1 MGFESGDE
9 LRTIEIHALPG
20 IPIVGKGVDLAKV
33 IADSARRAG
42 VDLEDGDIIAVSHTI
57 VSRSEGMQ
65 VDLRTVVPTSEAES
79 IARETGKDPRH
90 VEVILRESRRILRV
104 ERGVI
109 ICETRH
115 GLVCA
120 NAGVDASNS
129 GGENFVVLLP
139 RDPDHSAARIRD
151 GIRRLTGKNVAVIIC
166 DTFGRPFRRGT
177 VNVAIGCSGINPL
190 WDRRGEKDL
199 FGRKLISKIT
209 CVADE
214 LASAAE
220 LVMGQADEGMPV
232 AIIRGYRYDPTDIPA
247 RDIIRPPEENLFR

>member
-1 MGFESGDE
+1 MAV
-9 LRTIEIHALPG
+9 EIYGIPG
-20 IPIVGKGVDLAKV
+20 IPIVGVGDDIAEV
-33 IADSARRAG
+33 IVASARKAA
-42 VDLEDGDIIAVSHTI
+42 LSIEEGDIIAVSHTI

-65 VDLRTVVPTSEAES
+65 VDLRSVTPSPEAERL
-79 IARETGKDPRH
+79 ARGLGKDPRH
-90 VEVILRESRRILRV
+90 VEVILRESRRILRA
-104 ERGVI
+104 ERGVL

-115 GLVCA
+115 GLICA

-129 GGENFVVLLP
+129 GGANFVVALP
-139 RDPDHSAARIRD
+139 HDPDQSAAKIRD
-151 GIRRLTGKNVAVIIC
+151 GIKRLTGKNVAVIIC

-199 FGRKLISKIT
+199 FGRTLISKIT

-220 LVMGQADEGMPV
+220 LVMGQADEGLPV
-232 AIIRGYRYDPTDIPA
+232 AIIRGYKYDPTDVPA
-247 RDIIRPPEENLFR
+247 RDIIRSQDENLFK